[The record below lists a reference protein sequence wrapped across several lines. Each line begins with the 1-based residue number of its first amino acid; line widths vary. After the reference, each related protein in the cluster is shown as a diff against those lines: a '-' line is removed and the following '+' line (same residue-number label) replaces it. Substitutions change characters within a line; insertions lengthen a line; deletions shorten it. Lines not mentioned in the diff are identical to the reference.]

1 MTEATMNS
9 AVEEISQ
16 RMTLRDPQRKSLE
29 ILRDVLAKAEP
40 KKDADLKA
48 QLASVQG
55 VCPSVK
61 GFDRDFLSL
70 CFALATGVGKTRLMG
85 AFIAYLHRV
94 YGWKTFVVIAPTPSD
109 RIVGL

>member
-40 KKDADLKA
+40 NSPNSSRAVFPFCI
-48 QLASVQG
+48 SSPCG
-55 VCPSVK
+55 
-61 GFDRDFLSL
+61 
-70 CFALATGVGKTRLMG
+70 
-85 AFIAYLHRV
+85 
-94 YGWKTFVVIAPTPSD
+94 
-109 RIVGL
+109 